1 MNKAE
6 LMGRLTRDPEIKYSQ
21 GEQPVEI
28 ARFSL
33 AVDRKRKNADGE
45 READFIGCK
54 AFGKL
59 AEFCE
64 KHLQKGT
71 KVALS
76 GRIETGS
83 YTNKDGQKIYTT
95 TVVADEIEFAESKKN
110 STPDR
115 DPAEDAYFGSMA
127 AQ

>member
-21 GEQPVEI
+21 GDQPVEI
-28 ARFSL
+28 ARFTL

-64 KHLQKGT
+64 KYLQKGT

-95 TVVADEIEFAESKKN
+95 TVVADEIEFAESKKSN
-110 STPDR
+110 APDR
-115 DPAEDAYFGSMA
+115 DPAEDAYFDSMA

>member
-1 MNKAE
+1 
-6 LMGRLTRDPEIKYSQ
+6 
-21 GEQPVEI
+21 
-28 ARFSL
+28 
-33 AVDRKRKNADGE
+33 VDRKRKNADGE

-64 KHLQKGT
+64 KYLQKGT

-115 DPAEDAYFGSMA
+115 DPAEDAYFDSMA